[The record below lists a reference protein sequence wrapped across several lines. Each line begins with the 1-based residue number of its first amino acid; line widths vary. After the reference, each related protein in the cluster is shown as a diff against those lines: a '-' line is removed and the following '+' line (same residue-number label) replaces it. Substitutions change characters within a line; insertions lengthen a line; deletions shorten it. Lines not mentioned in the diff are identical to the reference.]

1 VGTRTILLIEDDND
15 VREALAVFLR
25 KHGLT
30 VRTANHGLDAL
41 RKMNQ
46 EGEEP
51 PAVIVVDLKMPIM
64 DGWDFLEKCPEG
76 IPIVVLSGMEDV
88 YRTKAHPDVVAV
100 LQKPV
105 TIDVL
110 VGTLAPFVANP
121 TPTE

>member
-1 VGTRTILLIEDDND
+1 MGTRTILLIEDDSD

-25 KHGLT
+25 KHGLE

-41 RKMNQ
+41 RKMHE
-46 EGEEP
+46 EGPEP

-76 IPIVVLSGMEDV
+76 IPIVVLSGMPDV

-110 VGTLAPFVANP
+110 VGTLRPFVMDQ
-121 TPTE
+121 TTTG